1 MAKELRFS
9 LSGVEYASAPVKLE
23 RKKIYGWSDL
33 VATNKAGE
41 VCDKAYLLPDEAL
54 LIPSGGYKQGTV
66 DEDGKW
72 VEKSELTPYD
82 ESGREMPIY
91 TSSFDTII
99 ELGEIVSAEDFLD
112 NDWEAVYQ
120 LVNADLASAV
130 GDKIYKFA
138 FSYRGGTN
146 SNDGYLI
153 NTPGG
158 LFLFAGDKQE
168 FPLVALADQTVID
181 DVEEEIEE
189 EIDDLD
195 FSMF

>member
-9 LSGVEYASAPVKLE
+9 LSGTEFTSVPVKLE

-33 VATNKAGE
+33 VATDNAGE
-41 VCDKAYLLPDEAL
+41 VCDTAYLSPDDAL
-54 LIPSGGYKQGTV
+54 LIPSGGYKQGVV
-66 DEDGKW
+66 DDAGRW
-72 VEKSELTPYD
+72 IEKSELTACDSDGVELPQY
-82 ESGREMPIY
+82 P
-91 TSSFDTII
+91 SSFDAVISLDKTVT
-99 ELGEIVSAEDFLD
+99 EEEFLD

-120 LVNADLASAV
+120 LVNADLAAAV
-130 GDKIYKFA
+130 GDNIYKFE
-138 FSYRGGTN
+138 FSYRGGIN
-146 SNDGYLI
+146 HNDGYLI

-168 FPLVALADQTVID
+168 FPLVSLADQTVID
-181 DVEEEIEE
+181 EVEEEAEE

>member
-1 MAKELRFS
+1 MAKELNFS
-9 LSGVEYASAPVKLE
+9 FAGTEYAAAPVKLE

-33 VATNKAGE
+33 VATDKAGE
-41 VCDKAYLLPDEAL
+41 VCCTAYLSPDDAL

-66 DEDGKW
+66 DDAGRW
-72 VEKSELTPYD
+72 VEKGELTACD
-82 ESGREMPIY
+82 AEGKELKQY
-91 TSSFDTII
+91 TSSFDTVISLDKTVT
-99 ELGEIVSAEDFLD
+99 EEEFLD

-120 LVNADLASAV
+120 LVNADLAAAV
-130 GDKIYKFA
+130 GDNIYKFE

-146 SNDGYLI
+146 HNDGYLI

-168 FPLVALADQTVID
+168 FPLMSLADQTVID
-181 DVEEEIEE
+181 EVEDEVEE

>member
-9 LSGVEYASAPVKLE
+9 LMGTEYAAAPVKLE

-33 VATNKAGE
+33 VATGKDGE
-41 VCDKAYLLPDEAL
+41 VCGTAYLSPDDAL

-66 DEDGKW
+66 DDTGRW
-72 VEKSELTPYD
+72 VEKSELTACDSEGNELKQYP
-82 ESGREMPIY
+82 
-91 TSSFDTII
+91 SSFDAVISLDKTVT
-99 ELGEIVSAEDFLD
+99 EEEFLD
-112 NDWEAVYQ
+112 NDWEAVYR
-120 LVNADLASAV
+120 LDNAELAAAV
-130 GDKIYKFA
+130 GDTIYKFG
-138 FSYRGGTN
+138 FSYRGGCN
-146 SNDGYLI
+146 HNDGYLI

-168 FPLVALADQTVID
+168 FPLVSLADQTVID
-181 DVEEEIEE
+181 DVEEEVEE